1 MFWKPGQ
8 KKKPQAG
15 VSLCSFLEMLHLAV
29 NPNLISSLIK
39 DLRLYLRPPHPPSS
53 RKPDAQNDAYFY
65 HFPRVPKCLGS
76 LIFFISTWIN
86 ESGVALSFCLWV
98 PRTGT

>member
-1 MFWKPGQ
+1 MTNFSTTERLEISINSIVNVLETRP

-39 DLRLYLRPPHPPSS
+39 DLRLYLRPPIPPALENQMHKTMLISII
-53 RKPDAQNDAYFY
+53 
-65 HFPRVPKCLGS
+65 FPGS
-76 LIFFISTWIN
+76 PSAW
-86 ESGVALSFCLWV
+86 AA
-98 PRTGT
+98 